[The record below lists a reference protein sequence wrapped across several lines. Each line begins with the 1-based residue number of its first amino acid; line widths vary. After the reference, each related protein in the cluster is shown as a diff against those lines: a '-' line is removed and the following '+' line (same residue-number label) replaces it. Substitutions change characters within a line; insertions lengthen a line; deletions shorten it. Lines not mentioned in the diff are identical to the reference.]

1 MRYIGTIPMKKRLY
15 VETWG
20 CQMNI
25 HQSEGIVGVLE
36 RNGFTLTESLADAD
50 VAIFNTCMVRQKAEE
65 KVYGRIGAVVEEK
78 RKRNV
83 LLGVGG
89 CLAQVRGEDLLKRF
103 KAIDFVFGSN
113 DLAALPGIVKE
124 AAEPRNERIAH
135 LVPAVGID
143 EVPFRRQSPVT
154 AMVTITR
161 GCSNFCSY
169 CVVPYARGPLRSRDP
184 HEILREA
191 EQATRDG
198 YLEILLLGQNVDSYG
213 TDRPQYGSFAELLG
227 RIADIGTPR
236 IRFTSSHPKDMTPQV
251 IEQIAAHDNICNHI
265 HLACQSGSDRILAE
279 MNRGYT
285 CQGFLSILEGARSVI
300 PDINITTDLIVG
312 YPGETEE
319 DFADSLELIRQARF
333 GSIFVAMYSPR
344 PGTRSTLVAD
354 DVTAKVKNARLHEV
368 LDLQREIALLQN
380 RSRIGLQLDVLIE
393 GRTRDGK
400 AYGRTDAHRTVVI
413 AGEGIVGEFVPVLIE
428 DATTAALVGKRV
440 DSMVSQGA
448 Q

>member
-1 MRYIGTIPMKKRLY
+1 MIEMTKRLY

-36 RNGFTLTESLADAD
+36 RDGFTLTKSLADAD

-78 RKRNV
+78 RKREV

-89 CLAQVRGEDLLKRF
+89 CLAQVRGEDLLRRF

-113 DLAALPGIVKE
+113 DLAALPGIVHNAGE
-124 AAEPRNERIAH
+124 ARSRRIAH
-135 LVPAVGID
+135 LVPPVGID
-143 EVPFRRQSPVT
+143 EVPSKRQSPVT
-154 AMVTITR
+154 AMVTITQ

-184 HEILREA
+184 NQILHEA

-198 YLEILLLGQNVDSYG
+198 YPEILLLGQNVDSYG
-213 TDRPQYGSFAELLG
+213 TDRPQYGSFANLLEH
-227 RIADIGTPR
+227 IADIGTPR

-265 HLACQSGSDRILAE
+265 HLACQSGSDRILRE

-285 CQGFLSILEGARSVI
+285 RQGFLSILEGARSVI

-344 PGTRSTLVAD
+344 PRTRSALVAD
-354 DVTAKVKNARLHEV
+354 DVTPEVKSARLHHV
-368 LDLQREIALLQN
+368 LDLQREIALAQN
-380 RSRIGLQLDVLIE
+380 RRRIGVQLEILIE
-393 GRTRDGK
+393 GKTRNGE
-400 AYGRTDAHRTVVI
+400 AYGRTDDHRTVVI
-413 AGEGIVGEFVPVLIE
+413 AGKGAVGEFVPVFVE
-428 DATTAALVGKRV
+428 DATAAALVGKRA
-440 DSMVSQGA
+440 DSMVPQGA

>member
-1 MRYIGTIPMKKRLY
+1 MIEMTKRLY

-36 RNGFTLTESLADAD
+36 RDGFTLTESLADAD

-78 RKRNV
+78 RKRDV

-113 DLAALPGIVKE
+113 DLANLPGIVAE
-124 AAEPRNERIAH
+124 AADVRNKQIAH
-135 LVPAVGID
+135 LAPPVGID
-143 EVPFRRQSPVT
+143 EVPSKRQSPVT
-154 AMVTITR
+154 AMITITQ

-169 CVVPYARGPLRSRDP
+169 CIVPYARGPLRSRDP
-184 HEILREA
+184 NEILREA

-198 YLEILLLGQNVDSYG
+198 YPEILLLGQNVDSYG
-213 TDRPQYGSFAELLG
+213 TDRPQYGSFANLLE

-251 IEQIAAHDNICNHI
+251 IEQVASHDNICNHI
-265 HLACQSGSDRILAE
+265 HLACQSGSDRILRE

-285 CQGFLSILEGARSVI
+285 RQGFLSILEGARSVI

-344 PGTRSTLVAD
+344 PRTRSSLVVD
-354 DVTAKVKNARLHEV
+354 DVITEVKSARLHEV
-368 LDLQREIALLQN
+368 LDLQREIALSQN
-380 RSRIGLQLDVLIE
+380 RSRIGVQLEVLIE
-393 GRTRDGK
+393 GKTRHGE
-400 AYGRTDAHRTVVI
+400 AYGRTDDHRTVVI
-413 AGEGIVGEFVPVLIE
+413 AGNGAVGEFVPVFIE
-428 DATTAALVGKRV
+428 DAKAAALVGKRA
-440 DSMVSQGA
+440 DSMVPQGA

>member
-1 MRYIGTIPMKKRLY
+1 MIEMTKRLY

-36 RNGFTLTESLADAD
+36 RDGFTLTKSLADAD

-78 RKRNV
+78 RKRDV

-89 CLAQVRGEDLLKRF
+89 CLGQVRGEDLLKRF

-113 DLAALPGIVKE
+113 DLAALPRILEETADTRHK
-124 AAEPRNERIAH
+124 RIAH
-135 LVPAVGID
+135 LAPPVGID
-143 EVPFRRQSPVT
+143 EVPSRRQSPLT
-154 AMVTITR
+154 AMVTITQ

-191 EQATRDG
+191 EKATRDG
-198 YLEILLLGQNVDSYG
+198 YPEILLLGQNVDSYG
-213 TDRPQYGSFAELLG
+213 TDRPQYGSFADLLE

-251 IEQIAAHDNICNHI
+251 IEQIASHDNICNHI
-265 HLACQSGSDRILAE
+265 HLACQSGSDRILRE

-285 CQGFLSILEGARSVI
+285 RQGFLSILEGARSVV
-300 PDINITTDLIVG
+300 PEINITTDMIVG

-344 PGTRSTLVAD
+344 PRTRSALVAD
-354 DVTAKVKNARLHEV
+354 DVPQEVKNERLHEV
-368 LDLQREIALLQN
+368 LDLQREIALSQN
-380 RSRIGLQLDVLIE
+380 RSRIGVQLEVLIE
-393 GRTRDGK
+393 GKTRDGR
-400 AYGRTDAHRTVVI
+400 AYGRTDDHRTVVI
-413 AGEGIVGEFVPVLIE
+413 AGEGAIGEFVTVFIE

-440 DSMVSQGA
+440 NSMVSQGA

>member
-124 AAEPRNERIAH
+124 AAESRNERIAH

-236 IRFTSSHPKDMTPQV
+236 IRFTSSHPKDMT
-251 IEQIAAHDNICNHI
+251 C
-265 HLACQSGSDRILAE
+265 LL
-279 MNRGYT
+279 YT
-285 CQGFLSILEGARSVI
+285 S
-300 PDINITTDLIVG
+300 P
-312 YPGETEE
+312 
-319 DFADSLELIRQARF
+319 
-333 GSIFVAMYSPR
+333 SPR
-344 PGTRSTLVAD
+344 DG
-354 DVTAKVKNARLHEV
+354 
-368 LDLQREIALLQN
+368 LL
-380 RSRIGLQLDVLIE
+380 SRMPSS
-393 GRTRDGK
+393 
-400 AYGRTDAHRTVVI
+400 A
-413 AGEGIVGEFVPVLIE
+413 
-428 DATTAALVGKRV
+428 
-440 DSMVSQGA
+440 
-448 Q
+448 

>member
-1 MRYIGTIPMKKRLY
+1 MNKRLY

-36 RNGFTLTESLADAD
+36 RSGFTLTESLAEAD

-78 RKRNV
+78 RKRDV

-103 KAIDFVFGSN
+103 RAIDFIFGSN
-113 DLAALPGIVKE
+113 DLASLPEIVKQ
-124 AAEPRNERIAH
+124 AADRRNERIAH
-135 LVPAVGID
+135 LVPPIGID
-143 EVPFRRQSPVT
+143 EVPYARQSPVT
-154 AMVTITR
+154 AMITITQ

-169 CVVPYARGPLRSRDP
+169 CIVPRARGPLRSRDP

-191 EQATRDG
+191 EQVTQAG
-198 YLEILLLGQNVDSYG
+198 YPEILLLGQNVDSYG

-236 IRFTSSHPKDMTPQV
+236 IRFTSSHPKDMTTQV
-251 IEQIAAHDNICNHI
+251 VEQIAAHDNICNHI
-265 HLACQSGSDRILAE
+265 HLACQSGSDRILRE

-285 CQGFLSILEGARSVI
+285 RQGFLSILESTRRLI

-312 YPGETEE
+312 YPGETED
-319 DFADSLELIRQARF
+319 DFAESLELIRQARF

-344 PGTRSTLVAD
+344 PGTRSALVAD
-354 DVTAKVKNARLHEV
+354 DVPQQVKNERLHEV
-368 LDLQREIALLQN
+368 LGLQRAITLSQN
-380 RSRIGLQLDVLIE
+380 RSRIGVQLEVLIE
-393 GRTRDGK
+393 GKTHDGR
-400 AYGRTDAHRTVVI
+400 AYGRTDDHRTVVI
-413 AGEGIVGEFVPVLIE
+413 AGEGAIGEFVTVFIE

-440 DSMVSQGA
+440 NSMVSQGA

>member
-1 MRYIGTIPMKKRLY
+1 MIEMTKRLY

-36 RNGFTLTESLADAD
+36 RDGFTLTKSLADAD

-78 RKRNV
+78 RKREV

-89 CLAQVRGEDLLKRF
+89 CLAQVRGEDLLRRF

-113 DLAALPGIVKE
+113 DLAALPGIVHDAGDARSK
-124 AAEPRNERIAH
+124 RIAH
-135 LVPAVGID
+135 LVPPVGID
-143 EVPFRRQSPVT
+143 EVPSKRQSSVT
-154 AMVTITR
+154 AMVTITQ

-184 HEILREA
+184 NQILREA

-198 YLEILLLGQNVDSYG
+198 YPEILLLGQNVDSYG
-213 TDRPQYGSFAELLG
+213 TDRPQYGSFANLLE

-265 HLACQSGSDRILAE
+265 HLACQSGSDRILRE

-285 CQGFLSILEGARSVI
+285 RQGFLSILEGARSVI

-344 PGTRSTLVAD
+344 PRTRSALVAD
-354 DVTAKVKNARLHEV
+354 DVTPEVKSARLHHV
-368 LDLQREIALLQN
+368 LDLQREIALAQN
-380 RSRIGLQLDVLIE
+380 RRRIGVQLEILIE
-393 GRTRDGK
+393 GKTRNGE
-400 AYGRTDAHRTVVI
+400 AYGRTDDHRTVVI
-413 AGEGIVGEFVPVLIE
+413 AGKGAVGEFVPVFVE
-428 DATTAALVGKRV
+428 DATAAALVGKRA
-440 DSMVSQGA
+440 DSMVPQGA